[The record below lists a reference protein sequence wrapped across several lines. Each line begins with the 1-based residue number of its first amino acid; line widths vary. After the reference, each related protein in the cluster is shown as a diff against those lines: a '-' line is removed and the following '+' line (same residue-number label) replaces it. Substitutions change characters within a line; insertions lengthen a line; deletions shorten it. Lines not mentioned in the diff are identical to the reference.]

1 MDKLKNNLK
10 NNPDPLEGVQ
20 GSSIGHPQPPAEEPI
35 ELRKLFP
42 GVQQDLD
49 ALFPDPGMKKLLK
62 EIVEN
67 RKRNERFVK
76 RIENEVDTEKEEWE

>member
-1 MDKLKNNLK
+1 MDKLE
-10 NNPDPLEGVQ
+10 NNPKNTPPALEGAQ
-20 GSSIGHPQPPAEEPI
+20 GSSSGQPQPAEESI

-42 GVQQDLD
+42 HAQQDLD
-49 ALFPDPGMKKLLK
+49 ALFPDANMKKLLK

-76 RIENEVDTEKEEWE
+76 KINVEVATEKEESQ